1 MRKRVYRRAL
11 RIAAQCFARAG
22 YCTNGEEY
30 KIKICGVVYQGDPIC
45 ERCIRDFFREKAVKE
60 LRQEGRL

>member
-1 MRKRVYRRAL
+1 MKKKVYRRAL

-30 KIKICGVVYQGDPIC
+30 KIKICGVVYAGDATC
-45 ERCIRDFFREKAVKE
+45 ERCIRDFFQRKAVDELKKE
-60 LRQEGRL
+60 GKL